1 MSRTGITTLTRS
13 LGPASPLPSPN
24 QPNAPLYAL
33 PRQIRADCRLYVTLR
48 RPKSGGALRNLLTC
62 LRSRGLLLL
71 AVHRLAH
78 YYYVVRPRTSRRP
91 STVVLR
97 SAIVI
102 GRALATVLAKSDIY
116 HATVIDEG
124 VHLSDG
130 GQLTIGAQR
139 IGRGTII
146 HERVTIGVKAGGEGI
161 MPIVGEN
168 VWIGSE
174 CVIYGDITLGDGA
187 TILPGT
193 VLSMNVPPRAVV
205 AGNPGRIIA
214 SGFDN
219 ADLRRGLGTTAAK
232 AQSLPPCAP
241 SVR

>member
-1 MSRTGITTLTRS
+1 
-13 LGPASPLPSPN
+13 
-24 QPNAPLYAL
+24 
-33 PRQIRADCRLYVTLR
+33 V
-48 RPKSGGALRNLLTC
+48 
-62 LRSRGLLLL
+62 L

-78 YYYVVRPRTSRRP
+78 YYYVQRPRTNP
-91 STVVLR
+91 TLATVVLR
-97 SAIVI
+97 SSVLI

-116 HATVIDEG
+116 HATAIDEG

-146 HERVTIGVKAGGEGI
+146 HDRVTIGVKAGGEGT
-161 MPIVGEN
+161 MPIVGED

-193 VLSMNVPPRAVV
+193 VLSMNVPSRAVV

-214 SGFDN
+214 RGFDN
-219 ADLRRGLGTTAAK
+219 AYLRRGLGTITAEV
-232 AQSLPPCAP
+232 QSLLPCAP

>member
-1 MSRTGITTLTRS
+1 MSRTGITTLARS
-13 LGPASPLPSPN
+13 LEPASALPSPKP
-24 QPNAPLYAL
+24 PNAALYAL
-33 PRQIRADCRLYVTLR
+33 PRQIRADCRFYVTLR
-48 RPKSGGALRNLLTC
+48 RPGSGSTLRGLLIC
-62 LRSRGLLLL
+62 LRSRGLLVL

-78 YYYVVRPRTSRRP
+78 YYYVLRPRTNRTLA
-91 STVVLR
+91 TVVLR
-97 SAIVI
+97 SSIFI

-146 HERVTIGVKAGGEGI
+146 HGRVTIGVKAGGENI
-161 MPIVGEN
+161 MPIVGED
-168 VWIGSE
+168 VWIGSD

-193 VLSMNVPPRAVV
+193 VLSMNVPSRAVV

-214 SGFDN
+214 RKFDN
-219 ADLRRGLGTTAAK
+219 ADLRRGLGTTAAEGK
-232 AQSLPPCAP
+232 CLPPCAP
-241 SVR
+241 SIR